1 MKKGFLIFLLTIFV
15 ASMALPQ
22 SATTPKKSPAKK
34 PSSSAASKKGRSS
47 TRTGKTA
54 PSIRTARQTAP
65 TPDRY
70 RDIQQALVSK
80 GYLKSEPNGI
90 WDTQSADALRQFQT
104 DQKLSP
110 TGKISS
116 ATLIGLGLGPKTSET
131 PKPAEPQPEAA
142 PTPPGAA
149 PETPVIPRPE
159 N

>member
-22 SATTPKKSPAKK
+22 SATTPKKSPSTK
-34 PSSSAASKKGRSS
+34 SAAARKGRSS
-47 TRTGKTA
+47 SRTGKTA
-54 PSIRTARQTAP
+54 PSIRTARQTVP

-70 RDIQQALVSK
+70 RDIQQALVTK
-80 GYLKSEPNGI
+80 GYLKSEPNGV

-116 ATLIGLGLGPKTSET
+116 ATLIGLGLGPKTSAEP
-131 PKPAEPQPEAA
+131 PKPADPKAEAS
-142 PTPPGAA
+142 PTAPGAA
-149 PETPVIPRPE
+149 PETPVVPRSE

>member
-1 MKKGFLIFLLTIFV
+1 MKYGILIFLLAISGVST
-15 ASMALPQ
+15 ALAQ
-22 SATTPKKSPAKK
+22 STTAGSAAKK
-34 PSSSAASKKGRSS
+34 KPASKKGRSS
-47 TRTGKTA
+47 SRTGKTA
-54 PSIRTARQTAP
+54 NSITARQTAP

-116 ATLIGLGLGPKTSET
+116 ATLIGLGLGPKTAET
-131 PKPAEPQPEAA
+131 PKPADPKPEAP
-142 PTPPGAA
+142 PTVPGAA
-149 PETPVIPRPE
+149 PETPPIPRPE